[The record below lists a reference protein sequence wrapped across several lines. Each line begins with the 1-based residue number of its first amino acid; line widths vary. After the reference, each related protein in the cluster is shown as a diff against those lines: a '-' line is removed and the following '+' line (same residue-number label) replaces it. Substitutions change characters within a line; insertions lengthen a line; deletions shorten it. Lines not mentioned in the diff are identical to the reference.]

1 MYKVVHSLVLLCHNF
16 QQFVAEELPEMEIPS
31 VSSCLIAFNGPF
43 FQEFFSLLLE
53 TFVLP
58 WHFVDLSVTI

>member
-16 QQFVAEELPEMEIPS
+16 QQFVAEELPEMEVPS

-58 WHFVDLSVTI
+58 